1 MKKKRNTVEKAA
13 QRAKKAK
20 EELKGAAAGCKPLT
34 AGFLVRPSANVDD
47 RLEALKAEGVS
58 KNS

>member
-1 MKKKRNTVEKAA
+1 MKKKRNTVERAA

-34 AGFLVRPSANVDD
+34 AGFLVRPSVDVDD
-47 RLEALKAEGVS
+47 RLEALKAEGV